1 MLAIVGG
8 LGAAL
13 VFATVTLCNS
23 RSSRMIGPS
32 QLLAWV
38 MLIGLAIVAPLVVLE
53 GVPDD
58 LDAESGAWLAVAGIG
73 NVVGLLLAYAALRVG
88 KVGIVA
94 PVIATQG
101 AVAAVLA
108 VIAGESIGAG
118 AAVTLAVIAVGVVLA
133 GLAGDGGGEAEGGAA
148 ERAVKEAAVPAR
160 AVPERGAPERAVP
173 ERAAAERPVPQ
184 RAPAERPAPRALG
197 RSHAMLY
204 ALGAA
209 FAIGW
214 SLYATARASIDLP
227 VVWALLP
234 SRVIGVAVVTVPIV
248 LRSGLRMTREAL
260 PLVLVAGVCE
270 VLGFALF
277 ALGARHGIAVSAVLA
292 SQFAA
297 VAAVAA
303 YFLFGERLAR
313 VQLAGVTLIVAGV
326 GALSALEA

>member
-23 RSSRMIGPS
+23 RSSRMIGPT
-32 QLLAWV
+32 QLLSWV

-58 LDAESGAWLAVAGIG
+58 LDGESGAWLAVAGIG

-94 PVIATQG
+94 PVVATQG

-108 VIAGESIGAG
+108 VVAGESVGVG
-118 AAVTLAVIAVGVVLA
+118 AAVTLAFIAVGVVLA
-133 GLAGDGGGEAEGGAA
+133 GLAGEADDDA
-148 ERAVKEAAVPAR
+148 ERGEHDAERGEHYAERGERAARSLVPAR
-160 AVPERGAPERAVP
+160 G
-173 ERAAAERPVPQ
+173 
-184 RAPAERPAPRALG
+184 
-197 RSHAMLY
+197 MLY

-214 SLYATARASIDLP
+214 SLYATARASIALP

-234 SRVIGVAVVTVPIV
+234 SRVIGVAVVTVPLA

-297 VAAVAA
+297 IAAVAA

-313 VQLAGVTLIVAGV
+313 VQLAGVMVIVAGV
-326 GALSALEA
+326 GVLSALEA

>member
-23 RSSRMIGPS
+23 RSSRMIGPT
-32 QLLAWV
+32 QLLSWV
-38 MLIGLAIVAPLVVLE
+38 MLIGLAIVLPLVVLE

-58 LDAESGAWLAVAGIG
+58 LDGESGAWLAVAGIG
-73 NVVGLLLAYAALRVG
+73 NVVGLLLAYTALRVG

-108 VIAGESIGAG
+108 VVAGESIGVAAG
-118 AAVTLAVIAVGVVLA
+118 VMLAVIAVGVVLA
-133 GLAGDGGGEAEGGAA
+133 GLAGEDGKEAGGDEAGAA
-148 ERAVKEAAVPAR
+148 AAQRDPAR
-160 AVPERGAPERAVP
+160 ALV
-173 ERAAAERPVPQ
+173 RP
-184 RAPAERPAPRALG
+184 
-197 RSHAMLY
+197 HAMLY

-234 SRVIGVAVVTVPIV
+234 SRVIGVAVVTVPLA
-248 LRSGLRMTREAL
+248 LRTGLRMTREAL

-313 VQLAGVTLIVAGV
+313 VQIAGVTLIVAGV
-326 GALSALEA
+326 GVLSALEA

>member
-23 RSSRMIGPS
+23 RSSRMIGPT
-32 QLLAWV
+32 QLLSWV

-58 LDAESGAWLAVAGIG
+58 LDAESGTWLAVAGIG

-94 PVIATQG
+94 PLIATQG

-108 VIAGESIGAG
+108 VVAGESIGAG
-118 AAVTLAVIAVGVVLA
+118 AAVTLAVIAAGVVLA
-133 GLAGDGGGEAEGGAA
+133 GLADEPEEA
-148 ERAVKEAAVPAR
+148 
-160 AVPERGAPERAVP
+160 GAPAGP
-173 ERAAAERPVPQ
+173 
-184 RAPAERPAPRALG
+184 
-197 RSHAMLY
+197 HAMLY

-234 SRVIGVAVVTVPIV
+234 SRVIGVAVVTVPLV
-248 LRSGLRMTREAL
+248 LRTGLRMTREAL

-313 VQLAGVTLIVAGV
+313 VQLAGVTLIIAGV
-326 GALSALEA
+326 GVLSALEA

>member
-38 MLIGLAIVAPLVVLE
+38 MVIGLAIVAPLVVLE

-73 NVVGLLLAYAALRVG
+73 NVLGLLLAYAALRVG

-133 GLAGDGGGEAEGGAA
+133 GLADEPGEEAEGPEVG
-148 ERAVKEAAVPAR
+148 EATAGR
-160 AVPERGAPERAVP
+160 D
-173 ERAAAERPVPQ
+173 AAAERPAVER
-184 RAPAERPAPRALG
+184 RAAVAPG

-326 GALSALEA
+326 GVLSALEA

>member
-23 RSSRMIGPS
+23 RSSRMIGPT
-32 QLLAWV
+32 QLLSWV
-38 MLIGLAIVAPLVVLE
+38 MLIGLAIVAPLVALE
-53 GVPDD
+53 GVPDE
-58 LDAESGAWLAVAGIG
+58 LDAESGTWLAVAGIG

-108 VIAGESIGAG
+108 VVAGESIGVGAG
-118 AAVTLAVIAVGVVLA
+118 VTLALIAVGVVLA
-133 GLAGDGGGEAEGGAA
+133 GLAGEETEA
-148 ERAVKEAAVPAR
+148 
-160 AVPERGAPERAVP
+160 
-173 ERAAAERPVPQ
+173 PVGP
-184 RAPAERPAPRALG
+184 
-197 RSHAMLY
+197 HAMLY

-234 SRVIGVAVVTVPIV
+234 SRVIGVAVVTVPLAV
-248 LRSGLRMTREAL
+248 RTGLRMTREAL

>member
-1 MLAIVGG
+1 M
-8 LGAAL
+8 
-13 VFATVTLCNS
+13 
-23 RSSRMIGPS
+23 
-32 QLLAWV
+32 
-38 MLIGLAIVAPLVVLE
+38 
-53 GVPDD
+53 
-58 LDAESGAWLAVAGIG
+58 LAVAGIG

-133 GLAGDGGGEAEGGAA
+133 GLAGEPGEE
-148 ERAVKEAAVPAR
+148 
-160 AVPERGAPERAVP
+160 
-173 ERAAAERPVPQ
+173 AERPTAG
-184 RAPAERPAPRALG
+184 APD

-234 SRVIGVAVVTVPIV
+234 SRAIGTAVVTVPLA
-248 LRSGLRMTREAL
+248 LRSGLRMTRQAL
-260 PLVLVAGVCE
+260 PLVLIAGVFE
-270 VLGFALF
+270 VAGFALF
-277 ALGARHGIAVSAVLA
+277 AFGSRHGIAVAAVLS

-297 VAAVAA
+297 IAAIAA
-303 YFLFGERLAR
+303 YVLFRERLSP
-313 VQLAGVTLIVAGV
+313 VQLAGVAVIVTGV
-326 GALSALEA
+326 GILSGIQA

>member
-23 RSSRMIGPS
+23 RSSRMIGPT
-32 QLLAWV
+32 QLLSWV
-38 MLIGLAIVAPLVVLE
+38 MLIGLAIVVPLVVLE

-58 LDAESGAWLAVAGIG
+58 LDGESGAWLAVAGIG

-108 VIAGESIGAG
+108 VVAGESIGA
-118 AAVTLAVIAVGVVLA
+118 AAGVMLAVIAVGVVLA
-133 GLAGDGGGEAEGGAA
+133 GLAGEEGDPAAHRSAEA
-148 ERAVKEAAVPAR
+148 
-160 AVPERGAPERAVP
+160 
-173 ERAAAERPVPQ
+173 
-184 RAPAERPAPRALG
+184 PAPR
-197 RSHAMLY
+197 HAMLY

-234 SRVIGVAVVTVPIV
+234 SRIIGVAVVTVPLA
-248 LRSGLRMTREAL
+248 LRTGLRMTREAL

-313 VQLAGVTLIVAGV
+313 IQLAGVTLIVAGV
-326 GALSALEA
+326 GVLSALEA

>member
-32 QLLAWV
+32 HLLAWV
-38 MLIGLAIVAPLVVLE
+38 MLIGLAIVAPLVVAE
-53 GVPDD
+53 GVPDG

-108 VIAGESIGAG
+108 VVAGESIGAG
-118 AAVTLAVIAVGVVLA
+118 AAVCLAAIAIGVVLA
-133 GLAGDGGGEAEGGAA
+133 GLASEPGEEAE
-148 ERAVKEAAVPAR
+148 
-160 AVPERGAPERAVP
+160 RG
-173 ERAAAERPVPQ
+173 ERAAA
-184 RAPAERPAPRALG
+184 RASREGAAGGELAGARSAARARG
-197 RSHAMLY
+197 QQAMLY

-209 FAIGW
+209 VAIGW
-214 SLYATARASIDLP
+214 SLYATARASIELP

-234 SRVIGVAVVTVPIV
+234 SRLIGVAAVTVPLV

-313 VQLAGVTLIVAGV
+313 IQLAGVALIVVGV
-326 GALSALEA
+326 GVLSAVEA

>member
-23 RSSRMIGPS
+23 RSSRMIGPT

-38 MLIGLAIVAPLVVLE
+38 MLIGFAIVLPLVVLE
-53 GVPDD
+53 GVPDE
-58 LDAESGAWLAVAGIG
+58 LDGESGTWLAVAGIG
-73 NVVGLLLAYAALRVG
+73 NVVGLLLAYAALREG
-88 KVGIVA
+88 KVGVVA
-94 PVIATQG
+94 PVVATQG
-101 AVAAVLA
+101 AVAALLA
-108 VIAGESIGAG
+108 VVAGESLGAG
-118 AAVTLAVIAVGVVLA
+118 AGVTLAAIAVGVVLA
-133 GLAGDGGGEAEGGAA
+133 GLAGEPEGGGAAEGGAA
-148 ERAVKEAAVPAR
+148 
-160 AVPERGAPERAVP
+160 
-173 ERAAAERPVPQ
+173 RPT
-184 RAPAERPAPRALG
+184 ETRALV
-197 RSHAMLY
+197 Y

-234 SRVIGVAVVTVPIV
+234 SRLIGVVAVTLPVV
-248 LRSGLRMTREAL
+248 LRTGLRMTREAL
-260 PLVLVAGVCE
+260 PLVVVAGVCE

-277 ALGARHGIAVSAVLA
+277 ALGARHGIAVTAVLA

-297 VAAVAA
+297 AAAVAA

-313 VQLAGVTLIVAGV
+313 VQLAGVALIVVGV
-326 GALSALEA
+326 GVLAAIEA

>member
-23 RSSRMIGPS
+23 RSSRMIGPT
-32 QLLAWV
+32 QLLSWV
-38 MLIGLAIVAPLVVLE
+38 MLIGLAIVLPLVLLE

-58 LDAESGAWLAVAGIG
+58 LDGESGAWLAVAGIG

-108 VIAGESIGAG
+108 VVAGESIGVGAG
-118 AAVTLAVIAVGVVLA
+118 VTLAVIAVGVVLA
-133 GLAGDGGGEAEGGAA
+133 GLAGGDGEAAEGGEAGAA
-148 ERAVKEAAVPAR
+148 AAPRDPAAGAPAR
-160 AVPERGAPERAVP
+160 P
-173 ERAAAERPVPQ
+173 
-184 RAPAERPAPRALG
+184 
-197 RSHAMLY
+197 HAMLY

-234 SRVIGVAVVTVPIV
+234 SRVIGVAVVTIPLA

-326 GALSALEA
+326 GVLSALEA

>member
-23 RSSRMIGPS
+23 RSSRMIGPT
-32 QLLAWV
+32 QLLSWV

-108 VIAGESIGAG
+108 VVAGESIGAG

-133 GLAGDGGGEAEGGAA
+133 GLAGEADED
-148 ERAVKEAAVPAR
+148 
-160 AVPERGAPERAVP
+160 PERGGGAGARG
-173 ERAAAERPVPQ
+173 RP
-184 RAPAERPAPRALG
+184 
-197 RSHAMLY
+197 HAMLY

-234 SRVIGVAVVTVPIV
+234 SRVIGVAVVTVPLV
-248 LRSGLRMTREAL
+248 LRTGLRMTREAL

-326 GALSALEA
+326 GVLSAIEA

>member
-23 RSSRMIGPS
+23 RSSRMIGPT

-38 MLIGLAIVAPLVVLE
+38 MLIGLAIVAPLVALE

-58 LDAESGAWLAVAGIG
+58 LDGESGAWLAVAGIG

-94 PVIATQG
+94 PVVATQG

-108 VIAGESIGAG
+108 VVAGESIGAS

-133 GLAGDGGGEAEGGAA
+133 GLASEGDEEAERGEAAA
-148 ERAVKEAAVPAR
+148 SGVPT
-160 AVPERGAPERAVP
+160 
-173 ERAAAERPVPQ
+173 AERPG
-184 RAPAERPAPRALG
+184 AAGALA
-197 RSHAMLY
+197 RRHAILY

-234 SRVIGVAVVTVPIV
+234 SRVIGVAVVTVPLV
-248 LRSGLRMTREAL
+248 LRTGLRMTREAL

-326 GALSALEA
+326 GVLSALEA

>member
-148 ERAVKEAAVPAR
+148 ERAVKEAAVP
-160 AVPERGAPERAVP
+160 ERGAPERAVP
-173 ERAAAERPVPQ
+173 ERAAAERP
-184 RAPAERPAPRALG
+184 APRALG
-197 RSHAMLY
+197 PSHAMLY

-326 GALSALEA
+326 GVLSALEA